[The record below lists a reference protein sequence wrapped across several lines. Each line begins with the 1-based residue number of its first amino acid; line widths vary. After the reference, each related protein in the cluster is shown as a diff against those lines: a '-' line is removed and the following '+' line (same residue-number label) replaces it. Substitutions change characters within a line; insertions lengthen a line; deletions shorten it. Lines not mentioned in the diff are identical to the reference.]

1 MNAISTRQ
9 HLVPGFLD
17 GSEDEIAAPRSPR
30 LDFLTVFT
38 GVIVALS
45 VVALFLATR

>member
-17 GSEDEIAAPRSPR
+17 GSEDEISAPRSSR

-38 GVIVALS
+38 GV
-45 VVALFLATR
+45 VVALGLVALFFATR